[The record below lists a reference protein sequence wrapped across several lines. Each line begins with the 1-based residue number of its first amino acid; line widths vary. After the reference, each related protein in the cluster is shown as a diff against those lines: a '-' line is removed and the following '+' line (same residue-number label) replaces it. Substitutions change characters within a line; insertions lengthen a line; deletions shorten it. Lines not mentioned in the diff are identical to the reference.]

1 MLAIVCSYLLE
12 NDSNRLEKILSN
24 IRNEQIKTFF
34 ADENNRIKISN
45 LLERVNS
52 KPSPDTL
59 NNNTNTSN
67 IKREMD
73 YPK

>member
-52 KPSPDTL
+52 KPSSDTL